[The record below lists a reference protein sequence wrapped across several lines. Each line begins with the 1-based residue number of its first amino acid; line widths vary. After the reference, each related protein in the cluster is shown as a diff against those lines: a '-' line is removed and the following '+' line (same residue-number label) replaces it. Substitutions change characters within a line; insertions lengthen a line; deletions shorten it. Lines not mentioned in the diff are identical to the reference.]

1 MFGNTLTLPHADGN
15 IVCNKINQDQYS
27 SEYMFRNTTHE
38 VRVKIRH
45 TTTKASTTRPKY
57 DRHNVEIV
65 DRIFATSSVPE
76 YERKDYIVIERL
88 PSDVDVKQTD
98 CLSDWLIATANANAV
113 ELLNWGS

>member
-1 MFGNTLTLPHADGN
+1 
-15 IVCNKINQDQYS
+15 
-27 SEYMFRNTTHE
+27 
-38 VRVKIRH
+38 
-45 TTTKASTTRPKY
+45 
-57 DRHNVEIV
+57 V

-88 PSDVDVKQTD
+88 PNDVDVKQTD